1 MKDFLYLAIKIFIKG
16 SKKSIYS
23 LFGIILGITVLVISY
38 SLMDGY
44 RELLEKNLKKIYPPI
59 LLRSQGSMIPPDF
72 LIKRAKILKEDF
84 FEGLAISKVQNL
96 SVFSFCRAI
105 EGQREV
111 IIGKDLA
118 DYLKIKE
125 GDRILL
131 YFKRGQSQKL
141 SDLKVDLILKFG
153 ISFIDE
159 SYILLPFD
167 ILKEEGSSFG
177 IYPLNSKK
185 QKEIEEFLKDEPLW
199 FSVTFNEITK
209 DILTPL
215 KIVEWSIGAVLSLIT
230 FVSAFHLIT
239 KLLLDMKERKMT
251 FAILYAL
258 GMKPQRIFFSF
269 FIYSFFLG
277 LVGILIGIL
286 AGMFIVFAINAL
298 HLFSFKGILK
308 GVYFV
313 NEIILKISPQSILF
327 IFSFG
332 ISLILILSIFIYFIL
347 KRMKIVE
354 SLRFE

>member
-44 RELLEKNLKKIYPPI
+44 SDMLEKTLRKIYPP
-59 LLRSQGSMIPPDF
+59 LLIKSQGGLKPPDF
-72 LIKRAKILKEDF
+72 LTKRAKILKEDF

-96 SVFSFCRAI
+96 SCFSFCRAI
-105 EGQREV
+105 DGQKEV
-111 IIGKDLA
+111 VIGKDIA

-125 GDRILL
+125 GDQILL
-131 YFKRGQSQKL
+131 YFKRGESQQL
-141 SDLKVDLILKFG
+141 LNLKVDLVLKFG
-153 ISFIDE
+153 ISFIDD
-159 SYILLPFD
+159 SLIILPLN
-167 ILKEEGSSFG
+167 ILKEGEGSFG
-177 IYPLNSKK
+177 IYPSNTKK
-185 QKEIEEFLKDEPLW
+185 LKEIKEFLKNEPLW
-199 FSVTFNEITK
+199 FSVSFEEITK
-209 DILTPL
+209 DILEPL

-239 KLLLDMKERKMT
+239 KLLLDLRERKMT

-258 GMKPQRIFFSF
+258 GMNLKKIFFSF

-277 LVGILIGIL
+277 LAGILLGIL
-286 AGMFIVFAINAL
+286 AGILIVSIINFL
-298 HLFSFKGILK
+298 HLFSFKGVLK

-313 NEIILKISPQSILF
+313 DEIILKISPQSILF
-327 IFSFG
+327 IFFFG

-347 KRMKIVE
+347 KKMKIVE